1 MMLGLSIPLY
11 DEADCC
17 EPVILDLLEALRAER
32 VGFRLALVDNGSKDE
47 TGRIVTRLGASQP
60 EVLALHLEQN
70 AGYGGGI
77 LAGLRR
83 LPTPILGW
91 YWGDGQVDAEVLVR
105 CWRRLREEPLDL
117 VKARRV
123 ERQDGRQRELITG
136 VYRGVMKL
144 GFGVDTMDVNG
155 CPKLL
160 TRGAYEAL
168 DLRSQDW
175 FLDPECLLKA
185 QELGLAIGEV
195 DAVMRPRPG
204 GESKVRAATVTE
216 FLRHL
221 AAWKRGW
228 RPQ

>member
-1 MMLGLSIPLY
+1 MGEIARDSVRPRMMLGLSIPLY

-17 EPVILDLLEALRAER
+17 EPVILGLLEALRAER
-32 VGFRLALVDNGSKDE
+32 VGFQLALVDNGSRDD

-60 EVLALHLEQN
+60 EVLALHLERN

-83 LPTPILGW
+83 LRTPILGW
-91 YWGDGQVDAEVLVR
+91 YWGDGQVEAEVLVA
-105 CWRRLREEPLDL
+105 CWRLLCEQELDL

-123 ERQDGRQRELITG
+123 VRQDGLQREAITR
-136 VYRGVMKL
+136 VYRAVMKT

-160 TRGAYEAL
+160 TRAAYEAL

-185 QELGLAIGEV
+185 RELGLAMAEV
-195 DAVMRPRPG
+195 DAVMRPRPV
-204 GESKVRAATVTE
+204 GES
-216 FLRHL
+216 
-221 AAWKRGW
+221 
-228 RPQ
+228 